1 MPRFVLLAVALRGA
15 CNDPVTFM
23 AVLFL
28 LVGVSVLACYFLP
41 AAHRALIRW
50 LHPSI
55 LQIWIGAVIQLTLG
69 DPGHT
74 AVVTPFWSYFRVAG
88 HSPGTRTVRVS
99 LSGLVNDSAIMR
111 KSRMISGER
120 RAAQP

>member
-1 MPRFVLLAVALRGA
+1 MMPRFVLLAVALRGT

-55 LQIWIGAVIQLTLG
+55 LQIWIVAVIQLTLG

-74 AVVTPFWSYFRVAG
+74 AVVTPFWSYFRVGGDPTAT
-88 HSPGTRTVRVS
+88 PKPVS
-99 LSGLVNDSAIMR
+99 IWLHCWTSELAI
-111 KSRMISGER
+111 SRQATKEWI
-120 RAAQP
+120 